1 MILKGWVAI
10 YEFVF
15 DPEVEAKTMFT
26 GIVEARGTL
35 FERKQTGDDL
45 TIAIDTKADIRDTQ
59 VGDSIAVSGACLT
72 VVKVQGRRLWFDV
85 SSETLR
91 CTRFGRLI
99 DSAQVNSELA
109 LPVSGRYGGH
119 LVTGHVD
126 GLGRLDERIDSS
138 RSVKMAFSCSSS
150 FAPYLATKGSVCL
163 DGVSLTVNKV
173 KDSTNR
179 LIFEI
184 NVIPHTILVT
194 TLGSLRV
201 GEPVHIEFDQIA
213 RYVERL
219 ISWQDRDLKL

>member
-15 DPEVEAKTMFT
+15 DQKIEARAMFT
-26 GIVEARGTL
+26 GIVETRGTL
-35 FERKQTGDDL
+35 FERRETGDDL
-45 TIAIDTKADIRDTQ
+45 TIAIDTADIRDTQ

-72 VVKVQGRRLWFDV
+72 VVKVEGKRLWFDV

-99 DSAQVNSELA
+99 DGAEVNIELA
-109 LPVSGRYGGH
+109 LPASGRYGGH
-119 LVTGHVD
+119 LVTGPVD
-126 GLGRLDERIDSS
+126 GLGRLDARTDSS
-138 RSVKMAFSCSSS
+138 RSVKMTFSCSSR

-179 LIFEI
+179 LVFEI
-184 NVIPHTILVT
+184 NVIPHTIMVT
-194 TLGSLRV
+194 TLGNLRV
-201 GEPVHIEFDQIA
+201 GEQVHIEFDQIA

-219 ISWQDRDLKL
+219 ISRQDRDLKL